1 LYHCKAPIRT
11 GKSNGQSKGKARTAT
26 SKPYLTR
33 FSAISYFDLPTRAPA
48 FLDQSSYYIADGVN
62 SGRFYAV
69 GDKSTKWSYV
79 LTGDFAPCL
88 AKAAVYPEEDI
99 NNQTIDIGWSDGP
112 KSQEVLAKLVSEVT
126 KTLLSTWVVP
136 WLVFQL
142 LVYPIKL
149 FSELGYDMMRMFLFF
164 KKGSLISDIAKQEH
178 FFGPAPAS
186 KEDITKWTESNK
198 LKL

>member
-1 LYHCKAPIRT
+1 
-11 GKSNGQSKGKARTAT
+11 
-26 SKPYLTR
+26 
-33 FSAISYFDLPTRAPA
+33 
-48 FLDQSSYYIADGVN
+48 
-62 SGRFYAV
+62 
-69 GDKSTKWSYV
+69 V